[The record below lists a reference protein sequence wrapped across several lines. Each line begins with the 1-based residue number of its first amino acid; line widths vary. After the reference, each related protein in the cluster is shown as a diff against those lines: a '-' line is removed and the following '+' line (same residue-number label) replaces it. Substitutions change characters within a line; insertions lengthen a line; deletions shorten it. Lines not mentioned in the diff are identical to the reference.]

1 MKTRKS
7 KPILEL
13 LTPETEIKY
22 KERKKPRKTPSYMVN
37 LEFYLLFLV

>member
-13 LTPETEIKY
+13 LTPETETTY
-22 KERKKPRKTPSYMVN
+22 WERKKAKKNV
-37 LEFYLLFLV
+37 

>member
-13 LTPETEIKY
+13 LTPETETTY
-22 KERKKPRKTPSYMVN
+22 WERKAKPRKTSSYMVN
-37 LEFYLLFLV
+37 LEFYLLF